1 MHKLIDLVCRLMTAV
16 RLTVHLM
23 KGGENMVAVYVALIT
38 YQCST
43 IDAVPA
49 QLRESVLANLSVLG
63 LDGYGNEV
71 AGE

>member
-1 MHKLIDLVCRLMTAV
+1 MHELIDLVCRFVAAV

-23 KGGENMVAVYVALIT
+23 KGGDNMVAVYVALIT

-49 QLRESVLANLSVLG
+49 QLREAVLANLTVLG
-63 LDGYGNEV
+63 LDGYGNV
-71 AGE
+71 AVGE

>member
-1 MHKLIDLVCRLMTAV
+1 
-16 RLTVHLM
+16 
-23 KGGENMVAVYVALIT
+23 MVAVYVALIT